1 MESITTN
8 KIAIINRNQS
18 SFWYYYVK
26 GGIMLISCNN
36 ILMVPNILTLMTS
49 PSLDKGNR

>member
-1 MESITTN
+1 MDSITTN

-36 ILMVPNILTLMTS
+36 MLMVPNILSLMI
-49 PSLDKGNR
+49 PPPLDKGNR